1 MGSRIN
7 HVSVSA
13 NDLDASQAFYERLLG
28 ARRIPSPDFDVDVRW
43 LALGDTQLHLFTSD
57 DRGTRGH
64 HFGVEVDLD
73 VLVSAYRA
81 AAEEG
86 VLEQDVFNGALIGLP
101 GDVVQLY
108 LRDPRGNLIELD
120 AAGASDLPDDLRA
133 ELRVLD
139 ERRPQRGEHADARL
153 FIAGDRPVAQVEI

>member
-7 HVSVSA
+7 HVSISA

-28 ARRIPSPDFDVDVRW
+28 ARRVPSPNFSVDVRW

-57 DRGTRGH
+57 DRGSRGH

-73 VLVSAYRA
+73 VLVSAYRTGA
-81 AAEEG
+81 GEGMLEE
-86 VLEQDVFNGALIGLP
+86 EVFGGALIGLP
-101 GDVVQLY
+101 ADVVQLY

-120 AAGASDLPDDLRA
+120 AVGASELPDDVRS
-133 ELRVLD
+133 ELRVL
-139 ERRPQRGEHADARL
+139 EESRPQDGDHAGARL
-153 FIAGDRPVAQVEI
+153 FIGDERPVAAG